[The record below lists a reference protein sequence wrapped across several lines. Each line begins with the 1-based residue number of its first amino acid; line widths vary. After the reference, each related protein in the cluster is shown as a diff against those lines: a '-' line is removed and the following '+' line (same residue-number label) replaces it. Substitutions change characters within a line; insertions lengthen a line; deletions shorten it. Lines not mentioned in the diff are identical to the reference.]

1 MSATFS
7 NAVFRQRCT
16 ANGKDSNSKVVP
28 SLKTSLLKGLNTK
41 FQALSNCQTRNEL
54 HSLLDHV
61 KPDIVVGTEIWQNS
75 DVHDAKIVPNELGYD
90 VVRRDRST
98 RGGGILNL
106 VSKRC
111 IARRVELFE
120 SNCEILWVK
129 TKIAGS
135 KPLQVAAYYM
145 QNETSIA
152 RGKFA

>member
-1 MSATFS
+1 M
-7 NAVFRQRCT
+7 
-16 ANGKDSNSKVVP
+16 P
-28 SLKTSLLKGLNTK
+28 SLKTALLKGLNTK
-41 FQALSNCQTRNEL
+41 FQALSKCQTRNEL

-61 KPDIVVGTEIWQNS
+61 KPDIGMGTEIWQNP

-111 IARRVELFE
+111 IARRVEQFE
-120 SNCEILWVK
+120 SNCVWVM

-135 KPLQVAAYYM
+135 KPFQVYYR

-152 RGKFA
+152 REKFA